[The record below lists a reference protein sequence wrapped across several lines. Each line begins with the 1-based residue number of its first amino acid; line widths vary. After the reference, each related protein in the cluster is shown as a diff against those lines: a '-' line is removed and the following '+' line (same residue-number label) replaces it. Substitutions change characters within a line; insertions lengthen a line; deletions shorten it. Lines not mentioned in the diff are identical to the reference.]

1 MLQELR
7 LTVLVDSS
15 APFAVSSLWAQHGL
29 SIFLK
34 LDYGIET
41 MKMLLD
47 TGAGSEVLLHNA
59 DALNIDLSCL
69 DLICLSHGHYD
80 HTGGLMG
87 ILERSGRKICV
98 LAHPEIFAAKLKMQ
112 PFLKFIGPP
121 FSKEEVQAAGA
132 VMLQCRGPVEIAPDV
147 MTTGEVARQEA
158 FETAE
163 GFWTV
168 KDGQYCQDNIPDDM
182 ALAIKIEGKG
192 LAVISGCAHAGIIN
206 TIKHAQKITG
216 VEEIYAVIG
225 GFHLADADS
234 KRIDATAEALRRLD
248 PAIVRPSHCTGHKAI
263 CRLREVLGERCL
275 PLAVGDA
282 MTL

>member
-7 LTVLVDSS
+7 LTVVVDSS
-15 APFAVSSLWAQHGL
+15 APFGVPSLWAQHGL
-29 SIFLK
+29 SIFLE
-34 LDYGIET
+34 LDYGKET

-59 DALNIDLSCL
+59 DALHIDLSHL

-98 LAHPEIFAAKLKMQ
+98 LAHPEIFAPTLKMQ
-112 PFLKFIGPP
+112 PFLKFIGTP
-121 FSKEEVQAAGA
+121 FSEEEAEAAGA
-132 VMLQCRGPVEIAPDV
+132 IMLQCRGPVAIAPDV

-158 FETAE
+158 FEKAE

-168 KDGQYCQDNIPDDM
+168 RDGRYCQDNIQDDI
-182 ALAIKIEGKG
+182 ALAINMEGKG
-192 LAVISGCAHAGIIN
+192 LAVISGCAHAGIVN

-216 VEEIYAVIG
+216 VGELYAVIG
-225 GFHLADADS
+225 GFHLTDADS
-234 KRIDATAEALRRLD
+234 KRIDATAEALRSLD
-248 PAIVRPSHCTGHKAI
+248 PAIVRPGHCTGHKAI
-263 CRLREVLGERCL
+263 CRLREALGERCL

-282 MTL
+282 IRL